1 MKIPSHIGKT
11 PEEIVRVEHFDSAG
25 YLFKSMAW
33 LDYFTRVR
41 SFSPLLYACADARHG
56 IEYLL
61 FEELVVSTG
70 ANLSVEDYRR
80 CVNERNRFVKTIA
93 QLTPDYDRLK
103 QFTRI
108 VVGLEPTAPKL
119 IDWDHKFLMKAWGEL
134 SHYLHWFG
142 ARLLTT
148 EKQDWL
154 DSTFAEIKQIIEPLW
169 INITSGRSGIM
180 HPKDMHPMVREI
192 WGRFRV
198 GEIDE
203 NGARF
208 QMKFLEPVHKD
219 A

>member
-1 MKIPSHIGKT
+1 MNIPSHIGKT
-11 PEEIVRVEHFDSAG
+11 PEEIIRVEYFDSAG

-33 LDYFTRVR
+33 LDYYTRVR
-41 SFSPLLYACADARHG
+41 NFSPLLYACADARHG

-70 ANLSVEDYRR
+70 ANLSEAEYRR

-108 VVGLEPTAPKL
+108 VVGLEPSAPKL
-119 IDWDHKFLMKAWGEL
+119 IDWDHQALMKAWGEL

-142 ARLLTT
+142 ARVLTT
-148 EKQDWL
+148 EKQGWL
-154 DSTFAEIKQIIEPLW
+154 DSTFAEIKKTIEPLW

-180 HPKDMHPMVREI
+180 HPKDMHPTVKDI
-192 WGRFRV
+192 WSRFRI
-198 GEIDE
+198 GEIE
-203 NGARF
+203 ESGARF
-208 QMKFLEPVHKD
+208 QLKFLEPLHRD